1 MDALLAA
8 KKTGRGNIPWERLV
22 YIARQHGWKL
32 SDKESLTIIKER
44 LTMNTQ
50 YKVSLADLARWF
62 DLGDS

>member
-8 KKTGRGNIPWERLV
+8 KKTGRGDIPWEHLV
-22 YIARQHGWKL
+22 YIARRHGWKL

-50 YKVSLADLARWF
+50 YKVSLADLAKWF